1 MPVRVS
7 MSDDPFSALL
17 APPPDE
23 MPAERAARL
32 REEENA
38 KRISDAIDEEI
49 SRQRAE
55 QRRERCVKRLTM
67 SGCTGKS
74 TTLKNFQLMN
84 SRKAFR
90 AERAQWRTVIQLN
103 IVRSFRLILEA
114 MAEAQ
119 AATTSPATSS
129 PSVSPRLRPA
139 DDPDPDPNMP
149 HLTSELLLLKMKLSP
164 LIQIEETLLRALDP
178 EGSSVFGAP
187 YLTALTNLPN
197 PERPRGKGVK
207 EIAVNSCAWGTKFS
221 RLLSGEARNSTD
233 VRDEGLE
240 PDEPSHVLHAC
251 SDDMIRLWKDP
262 IVREVLDRLKLRLE
276 EMPGFFLDDLERV
289 TDLNY
294 MPSDADIVRARI
306 KTLGVTEYRFTV
318 KGGLYCISP
327 FVPRSLTSNAV
338 GNSISRDWRLYD
350 VGGQRSCTAAWVPF
364 FDDMDAIIFLAPI
377 SCFDQVLEEDPSVNR
392 LEDSVLLWKS
402 IVSNPV
408 LARTNIILFLNKCD
422 IMRRKLAAGI
432 KLSKYIVSYGD
443 RPNDFEST
451 STYLRRKFAQ
461 IHKDHSVQ
469 KREFY
474 AHFTSVVDIEATTK
488 ILADVQDSILRANLR
503 GTGLIL

>member
-1 MPVRVS
+1 

-23 MPAERAARL
+23 TPAERAARL

-55 QRRERCVKRLTM
+55 QRRERCVKVLLLGQ
-67 SGCTGKS
+67 SESGKS

-207 EIAVNSCAWGTKFS
+207 EIAVNSRAWGTKFS

-318 KGGLYCISP
+318 KG
-327 FVPRSLTSNAV
+327 V

-350 VGGQRSCTAAWVPF
+350 VGGQRSCRAAWVPF